1 MAGYGPPP
9 AENRRR
15 RNADR
20 YEGHEV
26 EVPASGKAEAPK
38 LPGARGYSARTR
50 EWYATWCASPQAQ
63 AFTVT
68 DWQRL
73 HMLAPLVDRYFA
85 TDKPMVA
92 KQLMGEIRLNE
103 SLLGATHVDRLR
115 ARIKVA
121 DESPASTT
129 PAVPDEV
136 GAKRRQRILDAS

>member
-26 EVPASGKAEAPK
+26 TVDQAGQADAPPA
-38 LPGARGYSARTR
+38 LPGRWPAAVQR
-50 EWYATWCASPQAQ
+50 WYETWCSSPQAQ

-73 HMLAPLVDRYFA
+73 HMLAPLVARYFK
-85 TDKPMVA
+85 TPDKA
-92 KQLMGEIRLNE
+92 LMSEIRLNE

-115 ARIKVA
+115 ARIKLA
-121 DESPASTT
+121 EESTPDLAPA
-129 PAVPDEV
+129 AEDEV
-136 GAKRRQRILDAS
+136 AKRRRQRILDAS